1 MTDEI
6 KEAAQ
11 KDMEEQAKIYQQVLD
26 NPSLESLANH
36 IVNLYE
42 ADAQSMRQEIINAG
56 MFKTL
61 LDILVEKGVTT
72 TEDIDTQ
79 LASNI
84 QMIEDAYAEQYRKFE
99 ELIAEQQ

>member
-79 LASNI
+79 LAANI